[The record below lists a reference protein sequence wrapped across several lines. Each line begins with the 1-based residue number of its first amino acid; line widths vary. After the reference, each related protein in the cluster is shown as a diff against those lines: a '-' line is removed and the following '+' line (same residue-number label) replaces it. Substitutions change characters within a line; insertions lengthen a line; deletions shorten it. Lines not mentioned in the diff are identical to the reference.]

1 MSLLDQA
8 QKNTT
13 PYKLMISERAGQKDE
28 QKFIIQPN
36 ILMDIMNDEMTNRV
50 IDKKSKKEFSSY
62 RTKLENASW
71 RLAGTLNFVDE
82 AIWREQINKTIASM
96 LKHIKLR
103 QPNGQ
108 WVIMDYEADIRKN
121 KSNDDCI
128 MLAVKFVDAGNE
140 RDLRYQNGI
149 PLVDVQVDV
158 SGSNKELIEALEA
171 KSENSND
178 TELKDLMRQFL
189 ETQIAAAT
197 PNSEKSKNKKSEV
210 KEDNVLDE
218 VPGDLSQ

>member
-1 MSLLDQA
+1 
-8 QKNTT
+8 
-13 PYKLMISERAGQKDE
+13 
-28 QKFIIQPN
+28 
-36 ILMDIMNDEMTNRV
+36 
-50 IDKKSKKEFSSY
+50 
-62 RTKLENASW
+62 
-71 RLAGTLNFVDE
+71 LNFVDE

-108 WVIMDYEADIRKN
+108 WVIMDYESDIRKN